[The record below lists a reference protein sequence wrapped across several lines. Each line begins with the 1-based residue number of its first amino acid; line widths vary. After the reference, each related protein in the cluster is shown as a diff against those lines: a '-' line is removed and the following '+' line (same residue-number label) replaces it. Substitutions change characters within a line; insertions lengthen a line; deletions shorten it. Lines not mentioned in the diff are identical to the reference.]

1 MSENWAG
8 SFNSEVKGQKSKVRS
23 NVTGTG
29 YNVAGTRYKVASTRY
44 KAPSLVAFVALIV
57 AVSTTASSHATV
69 AAAQAPAVQSSA
81 PIAPRALLDT
91 YCVTCHNQRTKTA
104 GLMFDT
110 MDLAKLP
117 EHGDVWEKTV
127 RKLRGGMMPPP
138 GVRRPDQASVDSM
151 VSWLERSLDEAAAAH
166 PNPGRVA
173 LHRLNRA
180 EYAAAIEDLL
190 GIKIDPAALLPKD
203 DEAEGFDN
211 VASVLTVSPSFLDQ
225 YISAARVVSARAVG
239 NPAARPGSQ
248 TYRPTR
254 GSDQSL
260 RVDGL
265 PLGTRGGLLVE
276 HLFPADGDY
285 KFNIPNMA
293 IAGYVRGMEY
303 KHTLIVTIDG
313 VKVFQNTIGGEDD
326 IKAIDQQQ
334 APAVAA
340 INSRFL
346 DIPVKVTAGP
356 HKVGVTFVAR
366 TFAEPDEVLHSFR
379 PSAGEDRIPR
389 IGSLE
394 IQGPFNP
401 TGVSQTPSRAR
412 VFVCQPKSA
421 SDELPCAKTILSA
434 LARKAYR
441 RPITNADLDAPI
453 QFYSAARALGDFDTA
468 IRDALPTI
476 LASPKFLYRAERSPA
491 GLAPGSIHAIGDVEL
506 ASRLSFFLIGR
517 APDDELLTA
526 AERGTLTTPT
536 VLEAQVRRLLADPRS
551 ESLVTSFAFQWL
563 KMRALEEIDPDPIIF
578 PNFDDSLRAAF
589 RREMELFVDS
599 ILREDRPVLELL
611 TANHTFV
618 NERLALHYGIPDVR
632 GDRFRRVTLTDANRW
647 GLLGKGAVLLTTSY
661 ANRTAPVLRGAWI
674 LENLL
679 GTPPS
684 PPPPDVEA
692 FQENKDG
699 EKQRSVREIMEQHR
713 AKPSCNACHGVMD
726 PLGFSLENFD
736 AIGEW
741 RAEDRY
747 AGTTIDASGKLVDG
761 TAVNSPADLRVALTR
776 RPEQFVQTLTE
787 RLMTYALG
795 RTVDYYDMPAVRK
808 IVREA
813 ARDQYRFS
821 SIVMGIV
828 RSDAFRMRMV
838 PEAERPSSSTASL
851 TSDQDRRP

>member
-1 MSENWAG
+1 
-8 SFNSEVKGQKSKVRS
+8 
-23 NVTGTG
+23 
-29 YNVAGTRYKVASTRY
+29 
-44 KAPSLVAFVALIV
+44 
-57 AVSTTASSHATV
+57 
-69 AAAQAPAVQSSA
+69 
-81 PIAPRALLDT
+81 
-91 YCVTCHNQRTKTA
+91 
-104 GLMFDT
+104 
-110 MDLAKLP
+110 
-117 EHGDVWEKTV
+117 
-127 RKLRGGMMPPP
+127 
-138 GVRRPDQASVDSM
+138 
-151 VSWLERSLDEAAAAH
+151 
-166 PNPGRVA
+166 
-173 LHRLNRA
+173 
-180 EYAAAIEDLL
+180 
-190 GIKIDPAALLPKD
+190 
-203 DEAEGFDN
+203 
-211 VASVLTVSPSFLDQ
+211 VSPSFLDQ

-366 TFAEPDEVLHSFR
+366 TYAEPDEVLHSFR

-632 GDRFRRVTLTDANRW
+632 GDSFRRVTLTDANRW

-747 AGTTIDASGKLVDG
+747 AGTAIDASGKLVDG

>member
-1 MSENWAG
+1 M
-8 SFNSEVKGQKSKVRS
+8 
-23 NVTGTG
+23 TGTRN
-29 YNVAGTRYKVASTRY
+29 NVAGTRYKVQ
-44 KAPSLVAFVALIV
+44 SLTAFIGLIV
-57 AVSTTASSHATV
+57 AVSATGSSRATV
-69 AAAQAPAVQSSA
+69 AAAQAPAAQSSA

-379 PSAGEDRIPR
+379 PSAGEDRVPR

-421 SDELPCAKTILSA
+421 SDELPCAKTILSS

-526 AERGTLTTPT
+526 AERRTLTTPT

-747 AGTTIDASGKLVDG
+747 AGTAIDASGKLVDG

-838 PEAERPSSSTASL
+838 PEPERPPSSTAAL
-851 TSDQDRRP
+851 TSDQGRRP

>member
-1 MSENWAG
+1 MEN
-8 SFNSEVKGQKSKVRS
+8 
-23 NVTGTG
+23 T
-29 YNVAGTRYKVASTRY
+29 
-44 KAPSLVAFVALIV
+44 
-57 AVSTTASSHATV
+57 
-69 AAAQAPAVQSSA
+69 
-81 PIAPRALLDT
+81 
-91 YCVTCHNQRTKTA
+91 
-104 GLMFDT
+104 
-110 MDLAKLP
+110 
-117 EHGDVWEKTV
+117 
-127 RKLRGGMMPPP
+127 GGMKVDNH
-138 GVRRPDQASVDSM
+138 GV
-151 VSWLERSLDEAAAAH
+151 L
-166 PNPGRVA
+166 
-173 LHRLNRA
+173 
-180 EYAAAIEDLL
+180 
-190 GIKIDPAALLPKD
+190 
-203 DEAEGFDN
+203 
-211 VASVLTVSPSFLDQ
+211 
-225 YISAARVVSARAVG
+225 
-239 NPAARPGSQ
+239 
-248 TYRPTR
+248 
-254 GSDQSL
+254 
-260 RVDGL
+260 
-265 PLGTRGGLLVE
+265 
-276 HLFPADGDY
+276 
-285 KFNIPNMA
+285 
-293 IAGYVRGMEY
+293 MEY

-699 EKQRSVREIMEQHR
+699 EKQRSVREIMKPR
-713 AKPSCNACHGVMD
+713 AG
-726 PLGFSLENFD
+726 
-736 AIGEW
+736 
-741 RAEDRY
+741 
-747 AGTTIDASGKLVDG
+747 AGTTW
-761 TAVNSPADLRVALTR
+761 
-776 RPEQFVQTLTE
+776 
-787 RLMTYALG
+787 
-795 RTVDYYDMPAVRK
+795 
-808 IVREA
+808 
-813 ARDQYRFS
+813 
-821 SIVMGIV
+821 
-828 RSDAFRMRMV
+828 
-838 PEAERPSSSTASL
+838 
-851 TSDQDRRP
+851 

>member
-29 YNVAGTRYKVASTRY
+29 YNVAGTRYKVASTRC

-57 AVSTTASSHATV
+57 AVSTTASSRATA
-69 AAAQAPAVQSSA
+69 AAAQAPAAQSSA

-366 TFAEPDEVLHSFR
+366 TYAEPDEVLHSFR

-517 APDDELLTA
+517 APDDELLTV
-526 AERGTLTTPT
+526 AERRTLTTPT

-747 AGTTIDASGKLVDG
+747 AGTAIDASGKLVDG

>member
-747 AGTTIDASGKLVDG
+747 AGTAIDASGKLVDG
-761 TAVNSPADLRVALTR
+761 SAVNSPADLRVALTR

>member
-1 MSENWAG
+1 
-8 SFNSEVKGQKSKVRS
+8 
-23 NVTGTG
+23 
-29 YNVAGTRYKVASTRY
+29 
-44 KAPSLVAFVALIV
+44 
-57 AVSTTASSHATV
+57 
-69 AAAQAPAVQSSA
+69 VQSSA

-491 GLAPGSIHAIGDVEL
+491 GLAPGSIHAIGDIEL
-506 ASRLSFFLIGR
+506 ASRLSYFLIGR

-589 RREMELFVDS
+589 RREMDLYVYS

-747 AGTTIDASGKLVDG
+747 AGTAIDASGKLVDG